1 MKLESPMESGE
12 KRSVLFVDD
21 EPEILVSLEDSLA
34 PNRDVWQM
42 YFAGGSEEALDVLD
56 RNPVNVLVTDLQMPG
71 MDGAHLLAEARRRH
85 PETARVVMSGFYD
98 KETALRLVCATHQ
111 YLPKPCNTD
120 RLANTISRI
129 FRLRDLLSSETLQRL
144 VARIKSLPSPPLV
157 YTQLMEE
164 LERDEPELEKI
175 GLIISRDPSMSAKIL
190 QLVNS
195 AYFGLPRE
203 IAHPSE
209 ATMFLGVDLIRGLV
223 LMAHVF
229 SQFDG
234 AKMDAFSI
242 DRLMEHSWLTGVLA
256 RGLAGAENLDTRA
269 CDHAFLAGLL
279 HDIGKLI
286 LVANLPQLYHEVTKK
301 VEHERISVSEAEGDL
316 IGCNHAE
323 LGAYLLGLWG
333 LPDPVVEAVAFHHR
347 PTDCESGHSCV
358 ATLVFAA
365 SEFEKIKDSPVDIK
379 ALSNAAL
386 QELERAG
393 AVPHLERW
401 WGLVQRFLKKS

>member
-1 MKLESPMESGE
+1 MQSTE

-21 EPEILVSLEDSLA
+21 EPEILESLEGYLA
-34 PNRDVWQM
+34 PFRETWQM
-42 YFAGGSEEALDVLD
+42 YFAPGGDDALKILD
-56 RNPVNVLVTDLQMPG
+56 AQRINVLVTDLQMPG
-71 MDGAHLLAEARRRH
+71 MDGAHLLAESRRRH

-111 YLPKPCNTD
+111 YLPKPCEPD
-120 RLANTISRI
+120 RLTNTIARI

-144 VARIKSLPSPPLV
+144 VSRIKALPSPPLV
-157 YTQLMEE
+157 YSQLMEE

-175 GLIISRDPSMSAKIL
+175 GQVISRDPAMSAKIL

-203 IAHPSE
+203 ISHPSE

-229 SQFDG
+229 TQFDN
-234 AKMDAFSI
+234 AKMAAFSI
-242 DRLMEHSWLTGVLA
+242 DRLMEHCWLTGVVA
-256 RGLAGAENLDTRA
+256 RGLAVAEKLDTRC

-286 LVANLPQLYHEVTKK
+286 LMANLPQLYQDVLKAVETRRLPLSEV
-301 VEHERISVSEAEGDL
+301 EADL
-316 IGCNHAE
+316 IGTNHGE
-323 LGAYLLGLWG
+323 LGAYLIGLWG

-347 PTDCESGHSCV
+347 PTECENGHSCV
-358 ATLVFAA
+358 STLVFAA
-365 SEFEKIKDSPVDIK
+365 SELEKIKDSLAGTK
-379 ALSNAAL
+379 ALPAAAL
-386 QELERAG
+386 QELIKAG
-393 AVPHLERW
+393 AEPHLERW
-401 WGLVQRFLKKS
+401 WELSRRLMKKE

>member
-1 MKLESPMESGE
+1 MQSTE

-21 EPEILVSLEDSLA
+21 EPEVLRSLEDCLE
-34 PNRDVWQM
+34 PYRRDWQM
-42 YFAGGSEEALDVLD
+42 HFAPGGEDALKILGEQ
-56 RNPVNVLVTDLQMPG
+56 RINLLVTDLQMPG
-71 MDGAHLLAEARRRH
+71 MDGAHLLAESRRRH

-111 YLPKPCNTD
+111 YLPKPCELD
-120 RLANTISRI
+120 RLTNTISRI
-129 FRLRDLLSSETLQRL
+129 FRLRDLLNSETLQRL
-144 VARIKSLPSPPLV
+144 VSRVKALPSPPLV
-157 YTQLMEE
+157 YSQLMEE
-164 LERDEPELEKI
+164 LERDEPELDKI
-175 GLIISRDPSMSAKIL
+175 GQVISRDPSMSAKIL

-203 IAHPSE
+203 ISHPSE

-229 SQFDG
+229 TQFDST
-234 AKMDAFSI
+234 KMAAFSI
-242 DRLMEHSWLTGVLA
+242 DRLMEHSWLTGVTA
-256 RGLAGAENLDTRA
+256 RGLAAAEKLDTRS

-286 LVANLPQLYHEVTKK
+286 LMANLPQLYQDVLKTVETKRSPLSEV
-301 VEHERISVSEAEGDL
+301 EADL
-316 IGCNHAE
+316 IGTNHGE

-347 PTDCESGHSCV
+347 PTECDTGHGSV

-365 SEFEKIKDSPVDIK
+365 SELEKIKDSLAGTK
-379 ALSNAAL
+379 AIPAAAQ
-386 QELERAG
+386 QELATAG
-393 AVPHLERW
+393 ATPHIDRW
-401 WGLVQRFLKKS
+401 WELSQRLMKKE

>member
-1 MKLESPMESGE
+1 METTGP
-12 KRSVLFVDD
+12 RNVLFVDD
-21 EPEILVSLEDSLA
+21 EPDILVSLEDALE
-34 PNRDVWQM
+34 PRRDSWRM
-42 YFAGGSEEALDVLD
+42 YFAGGCGEALQIL
-56 RNPVNVLVTDLQMPG
+56 NKQPIHVLVTDLQMPG
-71 MDGAHLLAEARRRH
+71 QDGAFLLAEARRRH

-111 YLPKPCNTD
+111 YLPKPCDPN
-120 RLANTISRI
+120 RLTNTIERI
-129 FRLRDLLSSETLQRL
+129 FRLRELLSSETLQRL
-144 VARIKSLPSPPLV
+144 VARIKSLPSPPMV

-164 LERDEPELEKI
+164 LARDEPELEKI

-203 IAHPSE
+203 ISHPSE

-234 AKMDAFSI
+234 SKMDAFSI

-256 RGLAGAENLDTRA
+256 RGLAGAEDLDAKT
-269 CDHAFLAGLL
+269 CDHAFLTGLL

-286 LVANLPQLYHEVTKK
+286 LVANLPQLYQEVVKK
-301 VEHERISVSEAEGDL
+301 VEAEKLKVSEAEGDV
-316 IGCNHAE
+316 IGCNHGE

-333 LPDPVVEAVAFHHR
+333 LPDPVVEAVAFHHK
-347 PTDCESGHSCV
+347 PTDCESGHCGV
-358 ATLVFAA
+358 ATLVYAA
-365 SEFEKIKDSPVDIK
+365 SELEKIKDSTAGIK
-379 ALSNAAL
+379 ALPPGAL
-386 QELERAG
+386 EELNQAG
-393 AVPHLERW
+393 ATPHLERW
-401 WGLVQRFLKKS
+401 WELMRRFLKKS

>member
-1 MKLESPMESGE
+1 MQANE

-21 EPEILVSLEDSLA
+21 EPEVLASLEDCLE
-34 PNRDVWQM
+34 PYRQQWQM
-42 YFAGGSEEALDVLD
+42 HFAPGGNDALKILD
-56 RNPVNVLVTDLQMPG
+56 EQPINVLVTDLQMPG
-71 MDGAHLLAEARRRH
+71 MDGAHLLAESRRRH

-111 YLPKPCNTD
+111 YLPKPCEPD
-120 RLANTISRI
+120 RLTSTIARI
-129 FRLRDLLSSETLQRL
+129 FRLRELLDSETLQRL
-144 VARIKSLPSPPLV
+144 VSRIKALPSPPLV
-157 YTQLMEE
+157 YSQLMEE

-175 GLIISRDPSMSAKIL
+175 GQVISRDPSMSAKIL

-203 IAHPSE
+203 ISHPSE

-229 SQFDG
+229 TQFDN
-234 AKMDAFSI
+234 AKMAAFSI
-242 DRLMEHSWLTGVLA
+242 DRLMEHSWLTGVVA
-256 RGLAGAENLDTRA
+256 RGLAGAEKLDARN

-286 LVANLPQLYHEVTKK
+286 LMANLPQLYHDVLKTVETRRAPLSEV
-301 VEHERISVSEAEGDL
+301 EADE
-316 IGCNHAE
+316 IGTNHAE

-347 PTDCESGHSCV
+347 PTDCETGHCCV
-358 ATLVFAA
+358 STLVFAA
-365 SEFEKIKDSPVDIK
+365 SELEKIKDSLAGAK
-379 ALSNAAL
+379 ALPPAAL
-386 QELERAG
+386 QELNKAEAT
-393 AVPHLERW
+393 PHLERW
-401 WGLVQRFLKKS
+401 WELSQRLMKRE

>member
-1 MKLESPMESGE
+1 MDTTGP
-12 KRSVLFVDD
+12 RNVLFVDD
-21 EPEILVSLEDSLA
+21 EPDILVSLEDALE
-34 PNRDVWQM
+34 PRRDSWQM
-42 YFAGGSEEALDVLD
+42 YFAGGSGEALQIL
-56 RNPVNVLVTDLQMPG
+56 NKQPIHVLVTDLQMPG
-71 MDGAHLLAEARRRH
+71 QDGAYLLAEARRRH

-98 KETALRLVCATHQ
+98 KDTALRLVCATHQ
-111 YLPKPCNTD
+111 YLPKPCEPD
-120 RLANTISRI
+120 RLTNTIERI
-129 FRLRDLLSSETLQRL
+129 FRLRELLSSETLQRL
-144 VARIKSLPSPPLV
+144 VARIKSLPSPPMV

-203 IAHPSE
+203 ISHPSE

-234 AKMDAFSI
+234 SKMDAFSI

-256 RGLAGAENLDTRA
+256 RGLAGAENLDNRA
-269 CDHAFLAGLL
+269 CDHAFLGGLL

-286 LVANLPQLYHEVTKK
+286 LVANLPQLYQDVMQK
-301 VEHERISVSEAEGDL
+301 VETEKLSVSEAEGDI
-316 IGCNHAE
+316 IGCNHGE

-333 LPDPVVEAVAFHHR
+333 LPDPVVEAVAFHHH
-347 PTDCESGHSCV
+347 PTDCESGHCCV
-358 ATLVFAA
+358 ATLVYAA
-365 SEFEKIKDSPVDIK
+365 SELEKIKDSTNGVK
-379 ALSNAAL
+379 ALPPVAL
-386 QELERAG
+386 EELERAE
-393 AVPHLERW
+393 ATPHLERW
-401 WGLVQRFLKKS
+401 WELTRRFLKKS

>member
-1 MKLESPMESGE
+1 MDTTGP
-12 KRSVLFVDD
+12 RNVLFVDD
-21 EPEILVSLEDSLA
+21 EPDILVSLEDALE
-34 PNRDVWQM
+34 PRRDSWQM
-42 YFAGGSEEALDVLD
+42 YFAEGSGEALQIL
-56 RNPVNVLVTDLQMPG
+56 NKQPIHVLVTDLQMPG
-71 MDGAHLLAEARRRH
+71 QDGAYLLAEARRRH

-111 YLPKPCNTD
+111 YLPKPCEPD
-120 RLANTISRI
+120 RLTNTIERI
-129 FRLRDLLSSETLQRL
+129 FRLRELLSSETLQRL
-144 VARIKSLPSPPLV
+144 VARIKSLPSPPMV

-209 ATMFLGVDLIRGLV
+209 ATLFLGVDLIRGLV

-234 AKMDAFSI
+234 SKMDAFSI

-256 RGLAGAENLDTRA
+256 RGLAGAENLDNRA

-286 LVANLPQLYHEVTKK
+286 LVANLPQLYQDVMQK
-301 VEHERISVSEAEGDL
+301 VETEKLSVSEAEGDI
-316 IGCNHAE
+316 IGCNHGE

-333 LPDPVVEAVAFHHR
+333 LPDPVVEAVAFHHH
-347 PTDCESGHSCV
+347 PTDCESGHCCV
-358 ATLVFAA
+358 ATLVYAA
-365 SEFEKIKDSPVDIK
+365 SEFEKIKGSSNGVK
-379 ALSNAAL
+379 ALPPVAL
-386 QELERAG
+386 EELERAK
-393 AVPHLERW
+393 ATPHLGRW
-401 WGLVQRFLKKS
+401 WELTCRFLKKS

>member
-1 MKLESPMESGE
+1 MPTTDQ
-12 KRSVLFVDD
+12 RSVLFVDD
-21 EPEILVSLEDSLA
+21 EPEILTALEESLE
-34 PNRDVWQM
+34 PYRNVWQM
-42 YFAGGSEEALDVLD
+42 HFAADGEAALKVLGQK
-56 RNPVNVLVTDLQMPG
+56 RVHLLVTDLQMPG
-71 MDGAHLLAEARRRH
+71 MDGANLLAESRRRH

-111 YLPKPCNTD
+111 YLPKPCEPE
-120 RLANTISRI
+120 RLTNTISRI

-144 VARIKSLPSPPLV
+144 VARIKSLPSPPMI
-157 YTQLMEE
+157 YTQLMAE

-175 GLIISRDPSMSAKIL
+175 GQVISRDPGMSAKIL

-203 IAHPSE
+203 ISHPSE

-229 SQFDG
+229 SQFDN
-234 AKMDAFSI
+234 AKMAVFSI
-242 DRLMEHSWLTGVLA
+242 DRLMEHCWLSGVVA
-256 RGLAGAENLDTRA
+256 RGLAGAEDLDSRT

-286 LVANLPQLYHEVTKK
+286 LMANLPQLYQDVLKK
-301 VEHERISVSEAEGDL
+301 SEAGHLPLSDVETDV

-333 LPDPVVEAVAFHHR
+333 LPDPVVEAVAFHNR
-347 PTDCESGHSCV
+347 PTECESGHCCV
-358 ATLVFAA
+358 STLVFAA
-365 SEFEKIKDSPVDIK
+365 SELEKIKDSMVGAK
-379 ALSNAAL
+379 ALPPRAL
-386 QELERAG
+386 QEFTKAE
-393 AVPHLERW
+393 AVLHLDRW
-401 WGLVQRFLKKS
+401 CELSRRLMKRG

>member
-1 MKLESPMESGE
+1 MQAIE

-21 EPEILVSLEDSLA
+21 EPEILESLGQCLE
-34 PNRDVWQM
+34 PYRQTWQM
-42 YFAGGSEEALDVLD
+42 HFAPGGDEALKILGEQQI
-56 RNPVNVLVTDLQMPG
+56 NLLVTDLQMPG
-71 MDGAHLLAEARRRH
+71 MDGAHLLAESRRRH

-111 YLPKPCNTD
+111 YLPKPCEPD
-120 RLANTISRI
+120 RLTNTISRI

-144 VARIKSLPSPPLV
+144 VSRIKALPSPPLV
-157 YTQLMEE
+157 YSQLMEE
-164 LERDEPELEKI
+164 LESDEPELEKI
-175 GLIISRDPSMSAKIL
+175 GQVISRDPSMSAKIL

-203 IAHPSE
+203 ISHPSE
-209 ATMFLGVDLIRGLV
+209 ATLFLGVDLIRGLV

-229 SQFDG
+229 TQFDN
-234 AKMDAFSI
+234 AKMAAFSI
-242 DRLMEHSWLTGVLA
+242 DRLMEHSWLTGVVA
-256 RGLAGAENLDTRA
+256 RGLATAEKLDTRS

-286 LVANLPQLYHEVTKK
+286 LMANLPQLYQDVLKTVETRRSPLSEV
-301 VEHERISVSEAEGDL
+301 EADL
-316 IGCNHAE
+316 IGTNHGE

-347 PTDCESGHSCV
+347 PTECESGHCCV

-365 SEFEKIKDSPVDIK
+365 SELEKIKDSLAGTK
-379 ALSNAAL
+379 ALPPAAL
-386 QELERAG
+386 QELTKAG
-393 AVPHLERW
+393 AESHLERW
-401 WGLVQRFLKKS
+401 WELSRRLMKRE